1 MKQALKYILRIGFPL
16 VLAAVILH
24 WMYRGVDW
32 GAVWA
37 ALEGGMNWWWMLLSM
52 PFGVSAQM
60 FRALRWRVVLKP
72 MGVSFRLL
80 NMVGNLELPSL
91 FWAYSAVLL
100 SLT

>member
-52 PFGVSAQM
+52 PFGS
-60 FRALRWRVVLKP
+60 P
-72 MGVSFRLL
+72 
-80 NMVGNLELPSL
+80 L
-91 FWAYSAVLL
+91 FCGYSRISRHRHKEV
-100 SLT
+100 